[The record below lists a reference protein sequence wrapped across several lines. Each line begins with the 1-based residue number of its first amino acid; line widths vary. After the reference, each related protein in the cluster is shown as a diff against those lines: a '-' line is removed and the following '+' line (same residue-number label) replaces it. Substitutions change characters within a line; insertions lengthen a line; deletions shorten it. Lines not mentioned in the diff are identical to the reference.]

1 MLRPPAR
8 LGDLEVGELLIRRH
22 VLVHIDA
29 RDKDAAEHKGEMLVF
44 MLQKLYALAAGRVR
58 EDNPDSLVSQEVLLP
73 GHLWGVILKEKLGE
87 WLESV
92 HTLVTKELRYGKGA
106 QERRGA
112 APRRRRV
119 AAGLPRVLRQAQGRR
134 RGQEAHVLPGDGQ
147 PRAARSRCSSK
158 PSSRHGSR
166 VFR

>member
-29 RDKDAAEHKGEMLVF
+29 RDKDAAEHKWEMLVF

-119 AAGLPRVLRQAQGRR
+119 AARLPRVLRQAQGR
-134 RGQEAHVLPGDGQ
+134 ASTW
-147 PRAARSRCSSK
+147 ARS
-158 PSSRHGSR
+158 SRTSWR
-166 VFR
+166 RATSCCPVSLQLEAEFASWFACV